1 MSKHKK
7 PYHPDTV
14 KRVEAESGKTIEELD
29 SPENLQKVV
38 NATFMPEPP
47 ADITFKVAV
56 DMGDPADPESA
67 AHLIMLDPIVNPH
80 PPTEAEI
87 AQWKAADRERKLK
100 QLPHEEYL
108 TCQSAWG
115 DLSEAVNLL
124 AKTGRWR
131 LHTVALNS
139 GFCMYVMVRAVGD
152 WSENP

>member
-1 MSKHKK
+1 MSKHGNKNRPPIQLVEK
-7 PYHPDTV
+7 LAGGRPAVPDEPDPLTAQQKLADLTNGQDLDDQETV
-14 KRVEAESGKTIEELD
+14 AAEERTLAKMASAYTPSAEEL
-29 SPENLQKVV
+29 SALGAER
-38 NATFMPEPP
+38 AR
-47 ADITFKVAV
+47 VA
-56 DMGDPADPESA
+56 
-67 AHLIMLDPIVNPH
+67 ML
-80 PPTEAEI
+80 
-87 AQWKAADRERKLK
+87 

-152 WSENP
+152 WSKNP